1 VEKSQIVKRIAESK
15 IMPIYSHHD
24 VATVKQV
31 VRVCYESGLQCFEFT
46 NRVKGALE
54 IFQEVVSDR
63 KHYPN
68 LTIGVGTIMNGLD
81 AQAFI
86 DAGADFVVSPI
97 LSEKVGDICKK
108 NNVTWIPG
116 CGTPTEIIRARDLG
130 ADYIK
135 VFPASSYGPSF
146 ISSVL
151 SIAPELKLV
160 VTGGIEPD
168 TESISAWA
176 KAGAVCIGFGS
187 NLLKKDLIATSQWD
201 SLRTI
206 IQDAV
211 QLADQAYA
219 MK

>member
-15 IMPIYSHHD
+15 IMPIYSHTD
-24 VATVKQV
+24 SDTVKQV
-31 VRVCYESGLQCFEFT
+31 MRVCYESGVQCFEFT

-54 IFQEVVSDR
+54 IFRGIVSDR
-63 KHYPN
+63 KLYPD
-68 LTIGVGTIMNGLD
+68 LTIGVGTIMNAQD

-86 DAGADFVVSPI
+86 GAGADFVVSPI
-97 LSEKVGDICKK
+97 LNEKVGEVCKQ

-135 VFPASSYGPSF
+135 IFPASTYGPSF

-151 SIAPELKLV
+151 AIAPELKLV

-168 TESISAWA
+168 KESISAWA

-187 NLLKKDLIATSQWD
+187 NLLKKDLIASSQWD

-206 IQDAV
+206 IQDTAR
-211 QLADQAYA
+211 LADQTYA